1 VSNLFEIPAFSQDG
15 DVHVIV
21 ETVRGSR
28 AKFKY
33 DPDTKAFLFSRS
45 LRLGLAY
52 PYDWGFIPSTMAE
65 DGDPLDGLVL
75 NEFTTF
81 PGALIRCRP
90 IGVLEVRQR
99 EKGREFRNDRVLFIP
114 SAFAAEHGGD
124 DALLTSELKSQL
136 EDFFA
141 AAVVGTGKEVHFLG
155 WRKSE
160 AAMASVKRSAGEF
173 SRLRVE

>member
-1 VSNLFEIPAFSQDG
+1 VSDLSGIPAFSEAG
-15 DVHVIV
+15 DVHVVV
-21 ETVRGSR
+21 ETIRGSR

-33 DPDTKAFLFSRS
+33 DPDTKALLFSRS

-75 NEFTTF
+75 NEFATF

-114 SAFAAEHGGD
+114 AAFAAGHGGD

-141 AAVVGTGKEVHFLG
+141 AAVVGTGKELHYLG
-155 WRKSE
+155 WRDSD
-160 AAMASVKRSAGEF
+160 AAMASVKRSAAEF
-173 SRLRVE
+173 SRGKA